1 MPPVSKTKLDVI
13 DWRGED
19 YDSVNKRGTL
29 ISNFKDTLRH
39 INDHV
44 QRMGLGPIFSMWIQV
59 SSYSWDK
66 PASDCF
72 HDAGDDNT
80 NLLTLIDYRRSK
92 RPQVCLWQEAINANG
107 DEKMIIANSYG
118 IALLELCCTKAL

>member
-1 MPPVSKTKLDVI
+1 
-13 DWRGED
+13 
-19 YDSVNKRGTL
+19 
-29 ISNFKDTLRH
+29 
-39 INDHV
+39 
-44 QRMGLGPIFSMWIQV
+44 MGLGPIFSMWIQV

-72 HDAGDDNT
+72 RDAGNDNT

-107 DEKMIIANSYG
+107 DEKMIIATSYG
-118 IALLELCCTKAL
+118 IALLELCCTKALRDRVCEWKDQQTEDTSALPLLGMR

>member
-1 MPPVSKTKLDVI
+1 
-13 DWRGED
+13 
-19 YDSVNKRGTL
+19 
-29 ISNFKDTLRH
+29 
-39 INDHV
+39 
-44 QRMGLGPIFSMWIQV
+44 MGLGPIFSMWMQV

-72 HDAGDDNT
+72 RDAGDDNT

-92 RPQVCLWQEAINANG
+92 RSQVCLWQEAINANG

-118 IALLELCCTKAL
+118 IALLELCCTKALRDRVCEWKDQQTEDYIGAATYGYE